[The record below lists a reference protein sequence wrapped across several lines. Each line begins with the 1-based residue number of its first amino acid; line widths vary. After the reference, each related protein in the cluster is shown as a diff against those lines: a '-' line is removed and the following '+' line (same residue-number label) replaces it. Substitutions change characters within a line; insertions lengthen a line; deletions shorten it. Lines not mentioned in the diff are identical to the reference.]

1 MNLAKGFISAIP
13 FNVCNRV
20 NMELGLL
27 LLTYKESRLSLV
39 KQLANVTQ
47 LVSDRDGTSIKVS

>member
-1 MNLAKGFISAIP
+1 MNIRAIA
-13 FNVCNRV
+13 FNACNRV
-20 NMELGLL
+20 NMELVLL

-47 LVSDRDGTSIKVS
+47 LVSDRDGTSVKGS